1 MRVVMGNSPVS
12 AASATY
18 RKAVSGIAEALDQ
31 EPGHSRYPSLDLE
44 AALEG
49 IPEAIKQ
56 KAIDWY
62 IRGIKRGMA
71 KATDLMA
78 EQRIYVREST
88 VYAPKTIK
96 VKVRTR
102 LSGGEWERREIV
114 VQSSEIGFE

>member
-1 MRVVMGNSPVS
+1 MSNSPIS

-18 RKAVSGIAEALDQ
+18 RKAVNGIAEALDQ
-31 EPGHSRYPSLDLE
+31 EPNHSRHPSLDFE

-49 IPEAIKQ
+49 IPDAIKQ
-56 KAIDWY
+56 KAIEWY

-78 EQRIYVREST
+78 EQKIYVREGT

-96 VKVRTR
+96 VKVRTK
-102 LSGGEWERREIV
+102 LSGSEWERQEIV
-114 VQSSEIGFE
+114 VQAREIGFE